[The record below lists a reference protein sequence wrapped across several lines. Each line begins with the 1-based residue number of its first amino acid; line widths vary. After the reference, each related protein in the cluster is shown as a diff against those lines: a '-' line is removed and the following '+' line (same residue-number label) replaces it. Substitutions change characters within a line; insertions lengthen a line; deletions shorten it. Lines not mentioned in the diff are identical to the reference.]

1 MHRSF
6 RYLFRCSGIRCPYA
20 SSSPAL
26 SYFPE
31 ITITDLISNLS
42 CHVTLNNNWS
52 VIFSHLVSMYAS
64 KHPFIQTA
72 TNSILH
78 WAVKRGF
85 TVPPPPIIREAESN
99 GINSMK
105 GSAVEYPRYYYF
117 KNGGKADTAPPPT
130 HANLSVVLVLWLR
143 FLMDT
148 YPQVLTASELIL
160 EHLDLPHI
168 ELTDSV
174 ESILFRFFDFY
185 QSVDFLSSVISIR
198 SRAAPLNRLSQI
210 SGFQS
215 GSCPTSLVVVDP
227 IIDR

>member
-1 MHRSF
+1 
-6 RYLFRCSGIRCPYA
+6 
-20 SSSPAL
+20 
-26 SYFPE
+26 
-31 ITITDLISNLS
+31 
-42 CHVTLNNNWS
+42 
-52 VIFSHLVSMYAS
+52 
-64 KHPFIQTA
+64 
-72 TNSILH
+72 
-78 WAVKRGF
+78 
-85 TVPPPPIIREAESN
+85 
-99 GINSMK
+99 
-105 GSAVEYPRYYYF
+105 
-117 KNGGKADTAPPPT
+117 
-130 HANLSVVLVLWLR
+130 
-143 FLMDT
+143 MDT

-215 GSCPTSLVVVDP
+215 GNCPTSLVVVDP